1 MLSFYRQALEID
13 ETGLRRIVVRYSL
26 FSMKH
31 AKESAIEWVEERSP
45 RGRFHL
51 FRRHISEALGA
62 PRDAGVA
69 GGGHPFDV
77 ELTKLPPGATNFPF
91 HAHAAQWEVYLVLI
105 GVGELRAGDT
115 VTEVTAGDTFV
126 CPPGEPH
133 QIKNIGTEDLVYYV
147 IADNPSADVTNYPD
161 SNKWFVKPQR
171 KSFTMQETDY
181 YANEE

>member
-1 MLSFYRQALEID
+1 
-13 ETGLRRIVVRYSL
+13 
-26 FSMKH
+26 MKH
-31 AKESAIEWVEERSP
+31 AKESTMKWVEQRSP
-45 RGRFHL
+45 RGRFRI

-77 ELTKLPPGATNFPF
+77 ELARLPAGATNFPF
-91 HAHAAQWEVYLVLI
+91 HAHAAQWEVYIII
-105 GVGELRAGDT
+105 GGSGELRAGDT
-115 VTEVTAGDTFV
+115 VVSVTAGDSFV

-133 QIKNIGTEDLVYYV
+133 QLKNTGTADLLYYV
-147 IADNPSADVTNYPD
+147 IADNPPADVITYPD
-161 SNKWFVKPQR
+161 SNKWLVKPQR

>member
-1 MLSFYRQALEID
+1 MLSFYRQASSNRRNRV
-13 ETGLRRIVVRYSL
+13 RRIVVRHSP

-31 AKESAIEWVEERSP
+31 AKESAIKWVEERSP

-51 FRRHISEALGA
+51 FRRHISEALDA

-133 QIKNIGTEDLVYYV
+133 QLKNTGTEDLVYYV
-147 IADNPSADVTNYPD
+147 IADNPPADVTNYPD

>member
-1 MLSFYRQALEID
+1 MLSSYRQALEID
-13 ETGLRRIVVRYSL
+13 ETGLRRIVVRHSL
-26 FSMKH
+26 FSMKQ
-31 AKESAIEWVEERSP
+31 AKESAIKWVEERSP
-45 RGRFHL
+45 HGRFHL

-147 IADNPSADVTNYPD
+147 IADNPPARRELADHCVTD
-161 SNKWFVKPQR
+161 SER
-171 KSFTMQETDY
+171 
-181 YANEE
+181 